1 MENAIQWA
9 SAIYQKAFLCVN
21 DKISSVLK
29 LFALIFLLNII
40 YNIVVL
46 NLFDLYGL
54 VAIFMN
60 ILLNIVIS
68 LATIRYV
75 LIIASDKKEMDFDT
89 FLKED
94 LLKDLSN
101 FEKIVAY
108 ILLSAIYLLSVVIGL
123 FLLVLPGIFITIK
136 FALALFIFL
145 DENLKPIDALKKS
158 YEYTE
163 GNFLNLFALLISVAL
178 LSALLYYILK
188 IFNNF
193 SLIRASLDSL
203 IAIVFALL
211 FAIAYYEIKKQ
222 KNEQNLPNLE

>member
-54 VAIFMN
+54 VAIFTN

-75 LIIASDKKEMDFDT
+75 LIIA
-89 FLKED
+89 
-94 LLKDLSN
+94 
-101 FEKIVAY
+101 
-108 ILLSAIYLLSVVIGL
+108 
-123 FLLVLPGIFITIK
+123 
-136 FALALFIFL
+136 
-145 DENLKPIDALKKS
+145 
-158 YEYTE
+158 
-163 GNFLNLFALLISVAL
+163 
-178 LSALLYYILK
+178 
-188 IFNNF
+188 
-193 SLIRASLDSL
+193 
-203 IAIVFALL
+203 
-211 FAIAYYEIKKQ
+211 
-222 KNEQNLPNLE
+222 